1 MEKDV
6 FFNCSENLLVFM
18 VKMVNMEI
26 EKRVMGRNMIK
37 YFVRFVIN
45 KKENWF
51 IILDWIFFQVQFMD
65 LEGNQLN
72 YFDGKSLDSK
82 EELEFILCGVCCDF
96 EG

>member
-1 MEKDV
+1 MLIVSLIEKDV

-26 EKRVMGRNMIK
+26 EKRVMGRNMMK

-51 IILDWIFFQVQFMD
+51 IILDWIFF
-65 LEGNQLN
+65 
-72 YFDGKSLDSK
+72 
-82 EELEFILCGVCCDF
+82 
-96 EG
+96 

>member
-26 EKRVMGRNMIK
+26 EKRVMGRNMMK

-51 IILDWIFFQVQFMD
+51 IILDWIFF
-65 LEGNQLN
+65 
-72 YFDGKSLDSK
+72 
-82 EELEFILCGVCCDF
+82 
-96 EG
+96 